1 MIDTQNS
8 HHRNKIPKYLYRT
21 ENAYGSGERDLRAI
35 IEYEVFELGN
45 TDIFDYILKH
55 YDFEKYNL
63 QSGFLNTLQTM
74 REMSGDSDPESVES
88 FERVAD
94 NIGKNTAKKAFI
106 DSVMDLIRYVTGK
119 SIRYGLWLAEKDA
132 VIRFYNNMSKENID
146 TYRTSDVI
154 LSDLNED
161 GILFGYEEKPKPVSP
176 YDEIAKLEILLDK
189 KITDIENDI
198 EEKEDTRLKY
208 ENKVCGKIDKTFN
221 KYSGLVSAME
231 HINKALTETTPEKW
245 KAFQTLKHTN
255 TATKYSI
262 RFDGRRPDDGS
273 SIPIILTKDSNTD
286 AHDVSA
292 LRFDFVKRTVTAMN
306 DTEDIV
312 TFRLTPENIF
322 SVGYNTLSA
331 KQTLDDKCKALTQI
345 DDLLDS
351 FVEQMPKFVEAFT
364 KIEP

>member
-1 MIDTQNS
+1 MIDIQNS
-8 HHRNKIPKYLYRT
+8 HRHNEIPKYLYRT

-45 TDIFDYILKH
+45 TDIFDYMLKH
-55 YDFEKYNL
+55 YDFEKYTL

-74 REMSGDSDPESVES
+74 REMNGDSDPESVES

-94 NIGKNTAKKAFI
+94 NVGKNTAKKEFV
-106 DSVMDLIRYVTGK
+106 DSVMSLIRYVTGK

-161 GILFGYEEKPKPVSP
+161 GFLFGYEEKPKPVSP

-208 ENKVCGKIDKTFN
+208 ENKVCGKIDKAFN

-245 KAFQTLKHTN
+245 KAFQTLRHTN
-255 TATKYSI
+255 TAAKCSI
-262 RFDGRRPDDGS
+262 RFDGQRPDDSS
-273 SIPIILTKDSNTD
+273 SIPIILTKENNTN
-286 AHDVSA
+286 AHDISA
-292 LRFDFVKRTVTAMN
+292 LRFDFAKRTVTAMN

-322 SVGYNTLSA
+322 SVNYNTLSA

>member
-35 IEYEVFELGN
+35 VEYEVFELGN

-74 REMSGDSDPESVES
+74 REMNGDSDPESVES
-88 FERVAD
+88 FERVTND
-94 NIGKNTAKKAFI
+94 IGKNTAKKVFI
-106 DSVMDLIRYVTGK
+106 DSVMDLIRYITGK
-119 SIRYGLWLAEKDA
+119 NIQYGLWLAEKDA

-161 GILFGYEEKPKPVSP
+161 GFLFGYEEKPKPVSP

-208 ENKVCGKIDKTFN
+208 ENKVCGKIDKAFN
-221 KYSGLVSAME
+221 KYGGLVSAME

-255 TATKYSI
+255 TAAKCSV
-262 RFDGRRPDDGS
+262 RFDGRRPDDSS
-273 SIPIILTKDSNTD
+273 SIPIILTKENSTNPYDI
-286 AHDVSA
+286 SA
-292 LRFDFVKRTVTAMN
+292 LRFDFIKRTVTAIN
-306 DTEDIV
+306 DIEHIV

-322 SVGYNTLSA
+322 SVEYNTLST
-331 KQTLDDKCKALTQI
+331 KQTLDNKCKALTQI